1 MLHVHRLHLDLP
13 IRATG
18 DADFG
23 LSPAALRDPELVT
36 AIEDLGY
43 RRVAGN
49 RWERPVDERRLATVD
64 LLAPSYTARA
74 RHDIRFGD
82 VVTSEILGLA
92 EAFLRPSV
100 TLDARLVLTTGEDLE
115 ARLSLPDALAT
126 LALKCG
132 ARVSRDDSRDAEDLW
147 RCLEV
152 AAAEGVDPSVFDQPP
167 WNDARQ
173 RLVIELIDPGRALPA
188 ITDRLQPAA
197 AARMRTRIRALLLDI
212 AGIST

>member
-1 MLHVHRLHLDLP
+1 MLHVHRLGLDLP

-23 LSPAALRDPELVT
+23 LSPAALRDPDLVMT
-36 AIEDLGY
+36 IENLGY

-49 RWERPVDERRLATVD
+49 RWERPVDERRIATVD

-132 ARVSRDDSRDAEDLW
+132 ARISRDDSRDAEDLW

-173 RLVIELIDPGRALPA
+173 RLVIEFIDPGRACRPSRTDSSPLP
-188 ITDRLQPAA
+188 
-197 AARMRTRIRALLLDI
+197 LLE
-212 AGIST
+212 